1 MFLLLWVKRD
11 RVLGVCL
18 MLSIVFMPE
27 YVKYNYNLLQ
37 KVCWLSPFNSWEE
50 NICFVVV
57 NVGFPRCFD
66 KFVYLLLNVC
76 LEIERWVEP
85 FFYYLF
91 FYFIYFCQF
100 FIFFLFLFFICDLP
114 LGLRSTP
121 NRIAFLFVLPG
132 VVLDLHMQLAHAS
145 ERKRVGLELLLNQCY
160 ALTFYFCSTVFRI
173 CNFQNRQE

>member
-1 MFLLLWVKRD
+1 MYVSK
-11 RVLGVCL
+11 
-18 MLSIVFMPE
+18 LSVE
-27 YVKYNYNLLQ
+27 
-37 KVCWLSPFNSWEE
+37 
-50 NICFVVV
+50 
-57 NVGFPRCFD
+57 
-66 KFVYLLLNVC
+66 LN
-76 LEIERWVEP
+76 R
-85 FFYYLF
+85 FFI
-91 FYFIYFCQF
+91 IYF
-100 FIFFLFLFFICDLP
+100 FILFIFVNFLFFLFFFFFICDLP